1 MQGCGVEAAVLH
13 CVFDAVLAGRENGK
27 DMTRVLGVVAVLVA
41 LSGCELLG
49 GGGGG
54 TGGGAGGGGGG
65 GGLDFKTGFTF
76 VRKDDRN
83 VYVADESDYST
94 VAVLTQSANVRTP
107 SLSKD
112 GTRVVFVRG
121 SGTSA
126 EIATVPSAGGTIS
139 TVLASTAQ
147 ASNFKTPVFSPD
159 GTRIAFSFDEGTAT
173 SIGLV
178 NADGTNFAKL
188 IGGSALAYAS
198 PSWAPDGAS
207 IVAAAGN
214 VGLSLTQ
221 LERIDVATG
230 TPTNITNTLGNE
242 AQGITGRL
250 VVDPGGTKALFDG
263 RVSSGVTRL
272 FVIDLSSATVTK
284 VNDYPADPTANDSFP
299 CWVDL
304 NTIAFSSDSGGND
317 SVYSKAADG
326 SGGVTLL
333 VPKAIE
339 PWFGSTQ

>member
-1 MQGCGVEAAVLH
+1 M
-13 CVFDAVLAGRENGK
+13 K
-27 DMTRVLGVVAVLVA
+27 RVVGVVAVVVA

-54 TGGGAGGGGGG
+54 TGGGAGGGGGA
-65 GGLDFKTGFTF
+65 GLDFKTGFTF

-112 GTRVVFVRG
+112 GKRIVFVRG
-121 SGTSA
+121 SGMTA
-126 EIATVPSAGGTIS
+126 EIATIGSSGGAVS

-159 GTRIAFSFDEGTAT
+159 GARIAFSYDEGTST

-178 NADGTNFAKL
+178 NADGTGFAKL

-198 PSWAPDGAS
+198 PSWSVNGQN

-214 VGLSLTQ
+214 VGLALTQ
-221 LERIDVATG
+221 IESIEVATG
-230 TPTNITNTLGNE
+230 TPQSLTNTLGNE
-242 AQGITGRL
+242 ALGISGRL
-250 VVDPGGTKALFDG
+250 VLGPDGTRALFDA

-272 FVIDLSSATVTK
+272 FVINLMTKAVTK
-284 VNDYPADPTANDSFP
+284 ANDYPADPTANDSFP

-304 NTIAFSSDSGGND
+304 NSIAFSSDSGGND
-317 SVYSKAADG
+317 SIYTKAADG
-326 SGGVTLL
+326 SGGVTLR

-339 PWFGSTQ
+339 PWFGTTF

>member
-1 MQGCGVEAAVLH
+1 M
-13 CVFDAVLAGRENGK
+13 K
-27 DMTRVLGVVAVLVA
+27 RVLGVAAVVVA

-54 TGGGAGGGGGG
+54 TGGGAGGGG

-112 GTRVVFVRG
+112 GKRIVFVRG
-121 SGTSA
+121 SGMTA
-126 EIATVPSAGGTIS
+126 EIAVVASSGGAVS

-159 GTRIAFSFDEGTAT
+159 GTRIAFSYDDGTST
-173 SIGLV
+173 SLGLV
-178 NADGTNFAKL
+178 NADGTGFAKL

-207 IVAAAGN
+207 VVAAAGN
-214 VGLSLTQ
+214 VGLALTMV
-221 LERIDVATG
+221 ERIDVATG
-230 TPTNITNTLGNE
+230 MPRNLAGNLGNE
-242 AQGITGRL
+242 ALGVVGRL
-250 VVDPGGTKALFDG
+250 VLSPDGTKALFDG
-263 RVSSGVTRL
+263 RVSSGVSRL
-272 FVIDLSSATVTK
+272 FVMNLSTAAVTK
-284 VNDYPADPTANDSFP
+284 VHDYPADPTANDSFP

-339 PWFGSTQ
+339 PWFGTTL

>member
-1 MQGCGVEAAVLH
+1 MMKRLNV
-13 CVFDAVLAGRENGK
+13 
-27 DMTRVLGVVAVLVA
+27 VVALAA
-41 LSGCELLG
+41 LTGCELVG

-65 GGLDFKTGFTF
+65 LDFKAGYTF

-83 VYVADESDYST
+83 VFLVDESDPST
-94 VAVLTQSANVRTP
+94 VGALTTTGGVRTP

-112 GTRVVFVRG
+112 GTRIVFVRG
-121 SGTSA
+121 TGMGA
-126 EIATVPSAGGTIS
+126 ALVTVPSAGGTAS

-159 GTRIAFSFDEGTAT
+159 GARIAFSYDDGLVT

-178 NADGTNFAKL
+178 KVDGTGFARL
-188 IGGSALAYAS
+188 IGGSSLAYAS
-198 PSWAPDGAS
+198 PSWAPDGKS

-214 VGLSLTQ
+214 LGLGLTMV
-221 LERIDVATG
+221 ERIDVATG
-230 TPTNITNTLGNE
+230 AATSVTNTLGNE
-242 AQGITGRL
+242 ALGITGRL
-250 VVDPGGTKALFDG
+250 VLNPNGTRALFDG

-272 FVIDLSSATVTK
+272 FLLDLGTKLVTK
-284 VNDYPADPTANDSFP
+284 VNEYPSDPTANDSFP

-304 NTIAFSSDSGGND
+304 NTVAFSSDSGGND
-317 SVYSKAADG
+317 NVYTKAASG
-326 SGGVTLL
+326 AGGVTLV

-339 PWFGSTQ
+339 PWFGTTQ

>member
-1 MQGCGVEAAVLH
+1 M
-13 CVFDAVLAGRENGK
+13 K
-27 DMTRVLGVVAVLVA
+27 RVLGVVAVVVA

-54 TGGGAGGGGGG
+54 TGGGAGGGG

-112 GTRVVFVRG
+112 GKRIVFVRG
-121 SGTSA
+121 SGMTA
-126 EIATVPSAGGTIS
+126 EIAAVASSGGAVS

-159 GTRIAFSFDEGTAT
+159 GTRIAFSYDDGTST

-178 NADGTNFAKL
+178 NADGTGFAKL
-188 IGGSALAYAS
+188 IGGSSLAYAS

-207 IVAAAGN
+207 VVAAAGN
-214 VGLSLTQ
+214 VGLALTMV
-221 LERIDVATG
+221 ERINVNTG
-230 TPTNITNTLGNE
+230 MPQNLAGNLGNE
-242 AQGITGRL
+242 AQGVVGRL
-250 VVDPGGTKALFDG
+250 VLSPDGTKALFDG
-263 RVSSGVTRL
+263 RVSSGVSRL
-272 FVIDLSSATVTK
+272 FVMNLSTAAVTK
-284 VNDYPADPTANDSFP
+284 VNEYPADPTANDSFP

-339 PWFGSTQ
+339 PWFGTTL